1 MAERNMGGVDAAGA
15 DVQEQQHAADG
26 TSGASTEGG
35 GLPDLGVE
43 TPDADAAEQAA
54 VVRPREHVL
63 NRDLPL
69 DADEA
74 DAAEQSI
81 VVEHD
86 DDDYR

>member
-26 TSGASTEGG
+26 IGGASTEEGG
-35 GLPDLGVE
+35 PDVGLE